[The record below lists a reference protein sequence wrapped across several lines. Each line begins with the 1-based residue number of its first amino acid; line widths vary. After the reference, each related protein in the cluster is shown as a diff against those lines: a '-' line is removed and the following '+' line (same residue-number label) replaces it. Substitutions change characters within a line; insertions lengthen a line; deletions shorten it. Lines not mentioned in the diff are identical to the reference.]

1 MCRLV
6 GEFLPNLIFL
16 GEAKGVGWWLHGW
29 LTRGWKSEGRG
40 REGLIDGADP
50 IVKRDIET

>member
-16 GEAKGVGWWLHGW
+16 GEAKGVGWWLAYKGMEK
-29 LTRGWKSEGRG
+29 RRKG
-40 REGLIDGADP
+40 EGLIDGADP

>member
-16 GEAKGVGWWLHGW
+16 GEAKGVGWWLAGW
-29 LTRGWKSEGRG
+29 LARGWKSEGKG
-40 REGLIDGADP
+40 EGLIDGADP